1 MLSRQNQPCA
11 QVEPKGKCS
20 PSRNV
25 KRNSRLSDPDK
36 RMFALGV
43 RFLASWWGLIRL
55 FVCVCLSVYK
65 TPNASQSFVHLVTYL
80 LKKLTRSFLLLYTF
94 FRRWSCFRWNNFETR
109 LQHTKIKQSS
119 SRRFCLFHRPP
130 REICLWRGPV
140 LTPRHH
146 DGMLITQNLDVS
158 DLVSPDTP
166 NKASALLRR
175 FWKCTTTLLRHML
188 IVCSWLLSFR
198 LPFPSNWKWNWC
210 EPIVV
215 VMTQAISY
223 EIPCLASY
231 LQSNW
236 KNIDLIFTNVFWTQV
251 RNDFKRT
258 RSRAGNSNSVA
269 KNLNRDSSR
278 CHDCPVGTRSFFW
291 CRLWFWSYP
300 RWNFLWYFKR
310 YSYDNF
316 VRSLL
321 KKSNAFDIR
330 LWLFFRHPFC
340 KCTTQNLVFLVW
352 ALSQSC
358 VAMIWLFALSIFIY
372 LMRLA

>member
-1 MLSRQNQPCA
+1 
-11 QVEPKGKCS
+11 
-20 PSRNV
+20 
-25 KRNSRLSDPDK
+25 
-36 RMFALGV
+36 
-43 RFLASWWGLIRL
+43 
-55 FVCVCLSVYK
+55 
-65 TPNASQSFVHLVTYL
+65 
-80 LKKLTRSFLLLYTF
+80 
-94 FRRWSCFRWNNFETR
+94 
-109 LQHTKIKQSS
+109 
-119 SRRFCLFHRPP
+119 
-130 REICLWRGPV
+130 
-140 LTPRHH
+140 
-146 DGMLITQNLDVS
+146 MLITQNLDVS

-236 KNIDLIFTNVFWTQV
+236 KNIDLIFTNAFWTQV

-291 CRLWFWSYP
+291 CRLWFWSCP
-300 RWNFLWYFKR
+300 RWNFLWYFKQ

-316 VRSLL
+316 VLSLL
-321 KKSNAFDIR
+321 IKIKCIWYQTLAFFSSSFLQMYNAKSCISR
-330 LWLFFRHPFC
+330 LGTFTVLRCNDLIVCTVYFYLPDAISVGLLDEKNHRLLFC
-340 KCTTQNLVFLVW
+340 NDVFHK
-352 ALSQSC
+352 
-358 VAMIWLFALSIFIY
+358 I
-372 LMRLA
+372 